1 MRILSIS
8 SIFAF
13 NTAISIVNICICG
26 LEPRQFASLVPLW
39 LFRSLWAMGD
49 VLWFLGLWASPLWSD
64 HLGLRA
70 RTQAIQ
76 SVPKFRLFSVM
87 SWMLRTWHS
96 GRPILFLSVRVGK
109 SAHVC
114 CAGENLYFQRAPSS
128 ISQIG
133 FAPACPALYQ
143 SQDIQSQYYERYNH
157 LCSTNERI
165 SLIDC
170 YTSSQ
175 FNVVSEEACT

>member
-1 MRILSIS
+1 MS
-8 SIFAF
+8 
-13 NTAISIVNICICG
+13 CG
-26 LEPRQFASLVPLW
+26 PWGCGHLFCDLITLVSGIELRQFVQFPNSGC
-39 LFRSLWAMGD
+39 F
-49 VLWFLGLWASPLWSD
+49 F
-64 HLGLRA
+64 
-70 RTQAIQ
+70 
-76 SVPKFRLFSVM
+76 FVM

-96 GRPILFLSVRVGK
+96 GRPILFLNVCVGM
-109 SAHVC
+109 SAHAC
-114 CAGENLYFQRAPSS
+114 CAGENLYFQRALPP
-128 ISQIG
+128 ISPIV

-143 SQDIQSQYYERYNH
+143 TQDIQGQYYERHNH